1 MIDQIY
7 DGTVPLFHLVGMI
20 TQAIRAL
27 ALPNALKTSLEMH
40 FDLNFVYKFYHCNFC
55 KRRYSQKDS
64 VYSKYCL
71 AALHPYTTT
80 GPSLVKRSRSR
91 LLPC

>member
-7 DGTVPLFHLVGMI
+7 DGTVPLFHLIGMI

-40 FDLNFVYKFYHCNFC
+40 FDLNFVYKFYHCKFC
-55 KRRYSQKDS
+55 KRRYSQKTLYI
-64 VYSKYCL
+64 VNTVW
-71 AALHPYTTT
+71 LHCILIPQQDQA
-80 GPSLVKRSRSR
+80 
-91 LLPC
+91 